1 MSSITARC
9 IPRLYWRFTAS
20 FVTQSKTVKIFLPKP
35 TQHEQMKTSI
45 LKVTEEQ
52 RVKFEDLKIAVHES
66 ISTNSSIASKI
77 KDAQNVYELLDL
89 MKMSNL
95 SKTDILSVMST
106 IINWVNK
113 SNSTVTNSPNDEE
126 VKHTDSTIDVTDNE
140 IDDFSEYA
148 NLSTSAMISLVLDLA
163 KHKKRNVKLLNFLF
177 DNINRYS
184 TILNTS
190 QCSSLLFSMSTLCC
204 FHEALLDKICSTLI
218 KNVNKMTPP
227 LNSIMKSMAILKYK
241 NINFL
246 NHICKLL
253 SNSDNKVLHKHY
265 LLNILHTFAVL
276 NYETEETNMII
287 KRYLPDV
294 SPSNLTPHAWLNL
307 VWSLLVLNNLSNSH
321 AESVLQNDFIANFE
335 SSDLTHLQKQIQLL
349 NINGAAKYILQNYS
363 GQLLDN
369 SIVPNVTSP
378 VTPQKVLYINAL
390 EETLKSFLEPSQ
402 FQMNVNTNMGFL
414 LDAECLMDQN
424 LKPVNESSTNI
435 KKIAIVIH
443 TYNNYCKGVK
453 DLIGKIKL
461 QNNLLSHR
469 GYQVLNISYQHFSF
483 QDKLHKRTEF
493 LIQRIRS
500 LK

>member
-1 MSSITARC
+1 MKVD
-9 IPRLYWRFTAS
+9 LL
-20 FVTQSKTVKIFLPKP
+20 K
-35 TQHEQMKTSI
+35 HEQMKTSI

-204 FHEALLDKICSTLI
+204 FHE
-218 KNVNKMTPP
+218 
-227 LNSIMKSMAILKYK
+227 
-241 NINFL
+241 
-246 NHICKLL
+246 
-253 SNSDNKVLHKHY
+253 
-265 LLNILHTFAVL
+265 
-276 NYETEETNMII
+276 
-287 KRYLPDV
+287 V
-294 SPSNLTPHAWLNL
+294 S
-307 VWSLLVLNNLSNSH
+307 
-321 AESVLQNDFIANFE
+321 
-335 SSDLTHLQKQIQLL
+335 
-349 NINGAAKYILQNYS
+349 
-363 GQLLDN
+363 
-369 SIVPNVTSP
+369 
-378 VTPQKVLYINAL
+378 
-390 EETLKSFLEPSQ
+390 
-402 FQMNVNTNMGFL
+402 
-414 LDAECLMDQN
+414 
-424 LKPVNESSTNI
+424 
-435 KKIAIVIH
+435 
-443 TYNNYCKGVK
+443 VK
-453 DLIGKIKL
+453 
-461 QNNLLSHR
+461 
-469 GYQVLNISYQHFSF
+469 
-483 QDKLHKRTEF
+483 
-493 LIQRIRS
+493 
-500 LK
+500 